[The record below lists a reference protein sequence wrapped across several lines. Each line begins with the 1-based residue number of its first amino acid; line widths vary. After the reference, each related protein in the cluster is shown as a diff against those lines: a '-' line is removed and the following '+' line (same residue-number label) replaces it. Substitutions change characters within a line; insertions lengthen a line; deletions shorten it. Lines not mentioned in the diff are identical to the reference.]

1 MKMKLFVFMVGLVL
15 TLLVLPSCAKEEDF
29 KGEYKTG
36 GFEDRSWADAPKVIK
51 SKTIEHFECEF
62 VCNNEMNVDYGYCF
76 LEMERGEDAA
86 LGRVLA
92 ITRWDEEHDYS
103 FQAPLTLL
111 DDLQAL
117 VDQHDLAR
125 ANGTDRHTNGLPP
138 NEGSKVKV
146 LYQSG
151 ESIRAYDNAG
161 SVLGNQA
168 ELALFNFFQD
178 QLDQAGEGASS
189 PDQD

>member
-1 MKMKLFVFMVGLVL
+1 MRMKLFVFLVGLVL
-15 TLLVLPSCAKEEDF
+15 ALLALPSCAKEEDTN
-29 KGEYKTG
+29 GEYRTG

-51 SKTIEHFECEF
+51 SKAIDHFECEF
-62 VCNNEMNVDYGYCF
+62 VCNTEMNQDYAYCF

-86 LGRVLA
+86 SGRMLA
-92 ITRWDEEHDYS
+92 ITRWDEERDYS
-103 FQAPLTLL
+103 FRVPLTVL

-117 VDQHDLAR
+117 VDQHNLAL

-138 NEGSKVKV
+138 YEGSNVKV

-168 ELALFNFFQD
+168 ELALFNFFQK
-178 QLDQAGEGASS
+178 QLDQAGVEASS
-189 PDQD
+189 LDQD